1 MGNRLNGKTEI
12 WADGYSFMEMSE
24 TLLVALGIRSEEA
37 KLLALSS
44 RPVEAASSPAEKSCL
59 EKVDRQRQPVHCG
72 SQT

>member
-37 KLLALSS
+37 KPSALSS
-44 RPVEAASSPAEKSCL
+44 RPVEAASSPTEKTCPV
-59 EKVDRQRQPVHCG
+59 EIDRQRQPVHCG